1 MKVYPNEKFSLD
13 MDENFDKAYKKD
25 FFEKDLVKIVY
36 LLNELDK
43 SKYTKHILRHLAL
56 DLSLIHI

>member
-1 MKVYPNEKFSLD
+1 MKVYPNEKFTLD
-13 MDENFDKAYKKD
+13 MEEKFNKEYKKE

-43 SKYTKHILRHLAL
+43 SKYTKLF
-56 DLSLIHI
+56 